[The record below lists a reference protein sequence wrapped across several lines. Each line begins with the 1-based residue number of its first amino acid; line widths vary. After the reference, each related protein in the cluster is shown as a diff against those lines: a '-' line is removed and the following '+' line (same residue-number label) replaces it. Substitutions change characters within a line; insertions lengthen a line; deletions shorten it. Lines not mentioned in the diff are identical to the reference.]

1 MKKSN
6 LPILLVILDGWG
18 HSNDLEHNSIHIADT
33 KCFDNLVKNYPS
45 TLIDASETFVGLPTG
60 QMGNSEVGHMTIGS
74 GKVLDVDLV
83 RINKAI
89 EDGSFHNNETFEELF
104 SHIKAYDSTLHIM
117 GLLSPGGIHS
127 HQLHMHEFLKL
138 AKSKNIH
145 RIAIHIFTDGRDV
158 PPTSAY
164 KYIQE
169 LEDLIKDL
177 GIGYI
182 ASMQGRFYA
191 MDRDSNWD
199 RIKKTEDTLV
209 KGLGNIIKNQ
219 KDPSDIIKDLYKENI
234 IDEMLEPIVFLDDK
248 NKPHTIKDNDGVFL
262 FNFRADRSRQISEK
276 ILELKKEFNL
286 MFVTMT
292 KYSNK
297 IESNVVFPPI
307 SIHHTLASEISNAGL
322 SQSHIAETE
331 KYAHVTYFFNGGFEL
346 LHKNENHIL
355 INSRKDIQTHD
366 EAPEMMAKEITK
378 AVVQELDKGT
388 DLIIVNYANADMVGH
403 TAHVDALKIA
413 IETVDKQLSI
423 LLNKIEEKNGIMI
436 VTADHGNAEQNYDK
450 ATNQKHTSHTINP
463 VPFIITKKDLNL
475 RNGGTL
481 ADITPTIL
489 DLLDITKPDSM
500 DGVSLV
506 KK

>member
-1 MKKSN
+1 MNKSN
-6 LPILLVILDGWG
+6 LPIILAILDGWG
-18 HSNDLEHNSIHIADT
+18 HSDDSEHNSIHITNT
-33 KCFDNLVKNYPS
+33 KNFDSLVETYPN

-89 EDGSFHNNETFEELF
+89 EDGSFHSNQTFEELF
-104 SHIKAYDSTLHIM
+104 AHIKAYDSTLHIM

-127 HQLHMHEFLKL
+127 HHLHLHEFLKL
-138 AKSKNIH
+138 TKEQGLSKV
-145 RIAIHIFTDGRDV
+145 AIHIFTDGRDV
-158 PPTSAY
+158 PPMSAY
-164 KYIQE
+164 QYIQE
-169 LEDLIKDL
+169 LETLIKNL

-199 RIKKTEDTLV
+199 RIKKTEDTLT
-209 KGLGNIIKNQ
+209 KGLGYIVQ
-219 KDPSDIIKDLYKENI
+219 ESKDPSDLIQNFYQDNI
-234 IDEMLEPIVFLDDK
+234 IDEMLEPIVFLDK
-248 NKPHTIKDNDGVFL
+248 NNKPHTIQNNDGVFL

-276 ILELKKEFNL
+276 ILDLKKNLNL

-292 KYSNK
+292 QYSST

-307 SIHHTLASEISNAGL
+307 NIEHTLASEISQAGL

-331 KYAHVTYFFNGGFEL
+331 KYAHVTYFFNGGMEIL
-346 LHKNENHIL
+346 QKNENHIL

-366 EAPEMMAKEITK
+366 EAPEMMAKEITE
-378 AVVQELDKGT
+378 AVIQEIDKGV
-388 DLIIVNYANADMVGH
+388 DFIVVNYANADMVGH
-403 TAHVDALKIA
+403 TANVDAIKIA
-413 IETVDKQLSI
+413 IETVDHQLSI
-423 LLNKIEEKNGIMI
+423 LRDKVEEKGGVMI
-436 VTADHGNAEQNYDK
+436 ITADHGNAEQNYDK

-463 VPFIITKKDLNL
+463 VPFIITKKGISL

-500 DGVSLV
+500 NGVSLI